1 MLKLAEAD
9 APPRARFEMTPLMD
23 VVFLLI
29 VFFLYA
35 IVRMHVASAVRV
47 ELPEAAAASDA
58 PRDVAVLSLAEDG
71 GVFVGNEPAADD
83 ADAVA
88 RLAAAGEGPRPVMLR
103 CDKAVPVGRALEM
116 LSRLEE
122 AGFRDVAFETDRRAG
137 TDSSFPAHP
146 VPGSAARSLLGPVSG
161 K

>member
-1 MLKLAEAD
+1 MLKLADAD
-9 APPRARFEMTPLMD
+9 APPRARFEMTPLLD

-35 IVRMHVASAVRV
+35 IVRMHVSGAVRV

-58 PRDVAVLSLAEDG
+58 PRDVLVLTLAEDG
-71 GVFVGNEPAADD
+71 GVFVGSVAAADD
-83 ADAVA
+83 A
-88 RLAAAGEGPRPVMLR
+88 AAAETAAAEGDGRAVLLR

-116 LSRLEE
+116 LARLEE
-122 AGFRDVAFETDRRAG
+122 AGLRDVAFETARPAEGPAG
-137 TDSSFPAHP
+137 A
-146 VPGSAARSLLGPVSG
+146 GRE

>member
-1 MLKLAEAD
+1 MLKLADAD

-35 IVRMHVASAVRV
+35 IVRMHVSPAVHV
-47 ELPEAAAASDA
+47 DLPEAAAESDA
-58 PRDVAVLSLAEDG
+58 PRDVVVVTLAEDG
-71 GVFVGNEPAADD
+71 GVFVENEAVADD
-83 ADAVA
+83 EAAVETVAEEGNA
-88 RLAAAGEGPRPVMLR
+88 RPILLR

-122 AGFRDVAFETDRRAG
+122 AGLRDVAFETDRRA
-137 TDSSFPAHP
+137 
-146 VPGSAARSLLGPVSG
+146 AAEAAA